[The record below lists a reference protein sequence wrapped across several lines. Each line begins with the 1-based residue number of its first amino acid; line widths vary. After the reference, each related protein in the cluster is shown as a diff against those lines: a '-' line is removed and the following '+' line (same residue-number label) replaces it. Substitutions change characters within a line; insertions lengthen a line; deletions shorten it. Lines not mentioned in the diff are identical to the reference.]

1 MEWDTLNRDRLE
13 TKTEHLRPLPALR
26 NALHA
31 ESTAAKTPCIPN
43 MLHPQT
49 LQIKYEAKLGQVSEF
64 VTFQPLKILL
74 LEQDVDAFFNILH
87 SWREAAFDLL
97 DSFRNELLMLHLLAG
112 FHDTYNSRLLKN

>member
-1 MEWDTLNRDRLE
+1 M
-13 TKTEHLRPLPALR
+13 
-26 NALHA
+26 
-31 ESTAAKTPCIPN
+31 IPN
-43 MLHPQT
+43 MLHSQT

-97 DSFRNELLMLHLLAG
+97 DSFRNELLVLHLLAG
-112 FHDTYNSRLLKN
+112 FHDTYNSRLFEN